1 MDLQAIFYTMGII
14 FMIISFIFMIALI
27 ALLLYIK
34 NRVNQLQKNVQGK
47 IEVANTVRKA
57 GGKVIEVAVDKIK
70 EFIETNNKTKNS
82 HK

>member
-1 MDLQAIFYTMGII
+1 
-14 FMIISFIFMIALI
+14 MIISFIFMIALI

-70 EFIETNNKTKNS
+70 AFIETNNKIKNS